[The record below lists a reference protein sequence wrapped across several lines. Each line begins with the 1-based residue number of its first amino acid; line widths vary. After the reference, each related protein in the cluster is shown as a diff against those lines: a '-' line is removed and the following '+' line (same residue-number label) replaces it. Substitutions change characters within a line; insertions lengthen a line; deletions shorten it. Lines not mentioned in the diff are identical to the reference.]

1 MEKFIHHERVSVE
14 GGSEEDAYD
23 VIEDEDGFNVVRDG
37 HYMTPFET
45 LAEAVAVAYQLA
57 EQEENHIK
65 EQRRKANMSRT
76 QFIDGKAKRYV
87 RDLREGDLVDLENDM
102 YADAD
107 AWAAFKNGE
116 DGDAVRSHPEFE
128 FEFQT
133 VSWIE
138 RETEDCI
145 SVSFESGFSCG
156 FPPDH
161 LVDVD
166 GEQAE

>member
-1 MEKFIHHERVSVE
+1 MEKFIHHERVPVE

-37 HYMTPFET
+37 HYMTPFDT

-65 EQRRKANMSRT
+65 EQRRKANVSRT
-76 QFIDGKAKRYV
+76 QFIDGSAKRYV
-87 RDLREGDLVDLENDM
+87 RDLWEGDRVDLENDM

-107 AWAAFKNGE
+107 AWAAFNNGE
-116 DGDAVRSHPEFE
+116 DGDAVRSHLEFE
-128 FEFQT
+128 FET
-133 VSWIE
+133 VAWIE

-145 SVSFESGFSCG
+145 CVTFESGFSCR

-166 GEQAE
+166 AEQ